1 MFKQIQVIPKAI
13 LLPTSLFVIAIFTT
27 LTLPKPCYAF
37 HEIGADNCQGCHIF
51 HPSQGSQTQNFS
63 IELIGFDS
71 SSTCLRCHAK
81 KGKFYNVLSNDG
93 STYSAGGDFY
103 WLKKTFTWT
112 ENGKLYMSTGDN
124 HGHNIVA
131 VEYGLNPDKTLDTS
145 PGGIYPS
152 SALGCTSCHDP
163 HSRMI
168 KDELTGQISAFDP
181 NGDDLNMEP
190 AVGSYRLLGGLGYNG
205 GSGLS
210 GFTFKYPAPVAAADS
225 QNWNETDSNHAAY
238 ASGMSEWCSNCH
250 TGFLSGKGRH
260 PSGKNSTLTSA
271 IIFNY
276 NSYEKSGNVSGT
288 QANAYLALVPFES
301 GAIDKWSLNPSS
313 TSGPDYG
320 ANVMCLTCHRAH
332 ATAFENNGRW
342 DFRTTYIADSH
353 PKSGDG
359 GSQGNDEW
367 NSYYGRDMISEFG
380 LNQRQLCNKCHALD

>member
-1 MFKQIQVIPKAI
+1 MINEIKMIPRFI
-13 LLPTSLFVIAIFTT
+13 LLPLSLFVIAALTSFT
-27 LTLPKPCYAF
+27 LSKSCYAF
-37 HEIGADNCQGCHIF
+37 HEISADNCQECHIINQ
-51 HPSQGSQTQNFS
+51 SQGGQTQDIS

-71 SSTCLRCHAK
+71 SSTCLRCHAE

-112 ENGKLYMSTGDN
+112 ENGKLYMSSGDN

-131 VEYGLNPDKTLDTS
+131 VEYGLNQDNRMDS
-145 PGGIYPS
+145 APGGIYPS
-152 SALGCTSCHDP
+152 SSLGCTSCHDP

-181 NGDDLNMEP
+181 NSDGLNMEP
-190 AVGSYRLLGGLGYNG
+190 VVGSYRLLGGLGYTG
-205 GSGLS
+205 GSKS
-210 GFTFKYPAPVAAADS
+210 SSFTFKHPAPVAAADP
-225 QNWNETDSNHAAY
+225 QNWTETDSNHTAY

-250 TGFLSGKGRH
+250 PGFLSGEGKH
-260 PSGKNSTLTSA
+260 PSGKNATLTGT

-276 NSYEKSGNVSGT
+276 NSYVKTGDISGT

-301 GAIDKWSLNPSS
+301 GTVDIWSLNPSS

-353 PKSGDG
+353 PMSGDG
-359 GSQGNDEW
+359 GALGNDER
-367 NSYYGRDMISEFG
+367 NSYYGRDMASEFG
-380 LNQRQLCNKCHALD
+380 LNQRQLCNKCHVMD